1 MLRFDSGD
9 SMRLLLIAALAIVA
23 AACTQQTSQQSAA
36 NGCARTATHDV
47 VWTQEGAPDTITT
60 SSQGPSCA
68 QAVVTFVARNTA
80 GDPLWAFAS
89 TYYDMTAGGVPPEGA
104 PAVTDEQMNTFLS
117 GWANV
122 TASRSGTLP
131 EWREG
136 VATLTE
142 SATTFAYD
150 TPFDREVY
158 EMLRARDLPMI
169 CYAAAVEATQCL
181 IVDPA
186 SHAPTMIVAYGP

>member
-1 MLRFDSGD
+1 
-9 SMRLLLIAALAIVA
+9 MRHFVFALAALAL
-23 AACTQQTSQQSAA
+23 AACGQPTQPATTAD
-36 NGCARTATHDV
+36 GCARVATHEV
-47 VWTQEGAPDTITT
+47 TWTSTETPDTITT
-60 SSQGPSCA
+60 RSEGPNCA
-68 QAVVTFVARNTA
+68 QAVVTFVARNAA

-89 TYYDMTAGGVPPEGA
+89 TYYDLTAGGLPPEDA
-104 PAVTDEQMNTFLS
+104 PAVTPEQVDTFLA
-117 GWANV
+117 GWADV
-122 TASRSGTLP
+122 SEGRSGELP

-150 TPFDREVY
+150 TPFDRETY
-158 EMLRARDLPMI
+158 EMLRARNLPMI

-186 SHAPTMIVAYGP
+186 SNAPTMIVAYGP

>member
-1 MLRFDSGD
+1 MRF
-9 SMRLLLIAALAIVA
+9 LALAVLA
-23 AACTQQTSQQSAA
+23 LTLAACSQPTAPQA
-36 NGCARTATHDV
+36 GCARSATHDV
-47 VWTQEGAPDTITT
+47 VWSQSETADVITA

-68 QAVVTFVARNTA
+68 QAVVTFVARNAA

-104 PAVTDEQMNTFLS
+104 PEVTDAQMDAFLA

-122 TASRSGTLP
+122 TRSTSNTLP

-150 TPFDREVY
+150 TAFDRETY
-158 EMLRARDLPMI
+158 ERLRERNLAMI
-169 CYAAAVEATQCL
+169 CYASAVEATQCL
-181 IVDPA
+181 VIDPA
-186 SHAPTMIVAYGP
+186 SNAPTVIVAYGP